1 MENQVK
7 IHKEVDKSKQEPLDV
22 TEMIFGNKLYFT
34 LICIGIALITSLAIN
49 YLINGF
55 YSSFILKSGK
65 ILERPNFFQT

>member
-34 LICIGIALITSLAIN
+34 LICIGIALITSLAQLSN
-49 YLINGF
+49 QCVL
-55 YSSFILKSGK
+55 
-65 ILERPNFFQT
+65 